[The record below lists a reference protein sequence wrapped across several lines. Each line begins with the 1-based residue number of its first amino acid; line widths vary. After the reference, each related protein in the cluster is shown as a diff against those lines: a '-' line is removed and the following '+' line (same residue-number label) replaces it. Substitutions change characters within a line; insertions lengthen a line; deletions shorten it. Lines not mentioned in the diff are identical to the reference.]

1 MVNMVPA
8 DSAVEIVMSTHRQ
21 LHFGP
26 TLHTL
31 FAASMSAWRVH
42 LFTCMCA
49 TVGVNKHFFS
59 QWSKVGRISCL
70 QFTLPTRVILVLAAL
85 PSRVQTP
92 VTLEA
97 RQAYW
102 MNSMFTLLH
111 KGNKACAKPILH
123 NSLAMITSCPPP
135 QKRGE
140 SQKKVTPNYIHIKSH
155 Y

>member
-1 MVNMVPA
+1 MTVWHLSESDVVNMVPA
-8 DSAVEIVMSTHRQ
+8 DSAVEIAMSTHRQ

-42 LFTCMCA
+42 LFTCMYA
-49 TVGVNKHFFS
+49 LVGVNKHFFS

-97 RQAYW
+97 KQAYW
-102 MNSMFTLLH
+102 MNSMCTLLH

-123 NSLAMITSCPPP
+123 NSLAMITSCPP
-135 QKRGE
+135 QKRE
-140 SQKKVTPNYIHIKSH
+140 KVTFIETA
-155 Y
+155 